1 MLHDPPA
8 NRAAEDQSSA
18 PSPRLRLP
26 SPLPAHVPQT
36 PHTQPIR
43 SMPRSNGTKRP
54 RLRGM
59 PAPRPRSTR
68 RCNREDPRR
77 RHQRRSIALFSK
89 ESRCSTAPKATM
101 ETRVALIVAERGD
114 RTDGER
120 SCDPGA
126 EIDMPREI
134 DHADPRVADGVDT
147 GTALACAAQPGSTPG
162 AAVRPD
168 PTRPHIRE
176 SPSPDPFSVDA
187 SAPRARTRGRPRGTS
202 APAASCAPY
211 SRGSRRHEQ

>member
-1 MLHDPPA
+1 
-8 NRAAEDQSSA
+8 
-18 PSPRLRLP
+18 
-26 SPLPAHVPQT
+26 
-36 PHTQPIR
+36 
-43 SMPRSNGTKRP
+43 
-54 RLRGM
+54 
-59 PAPRPRSTR
+59 
-68 RCNREDPRR
+68 
-77 RHQRRSIALFSK
+77 
-89 ESRCSTAPKATM
+89 
-101 ETRVALIVAERGD
+101 VAERGD

-168 PTRPHIRE
+168 PTRPHMRE

-187 SAPRARTRGRPRGTS
+187 SAPRAPHPRPPTRDQR
-202 APAASCAPY
+202 AAASCAPY